1 MLGSQIQTS
10 PKEAPCPTADRTQ
23 VKSRYFM
30 VWRWHFYAGLYVIP
44 FMIMLSLTGLV
55 MLFDDEIESIR
66 YHDELTVVPESAAL
80 PVSLQLDKVQKAYPL
95 GKVTQYIPSK
105 DPSLANK
112 FDVRLADGR
121 SVLVTTN
128 QYTGEVIGEIDRSD
142 SWYQLANDIHGTL
155 LMGQWGDY
163 LIEIAASLSILLIMT
178 GVYLWWPRDNA
189 SKAGFFKIRLSNM
202 RLLMRDLHAN
212 FAALFSFVLLF
223 FLLSGLAWT
232 SVWGAKLVQAWI
244 LFLSITLGA
253 INLSLILLTLILT
266 MAVKKNYHGTLNKRH
281 CPNQAYIFMVQQP
294 MLEKR
299 TSRLASTQS
308 ILIP

>member
-1 MLGSQIQTS
+1 MDFRIIALLFGTFSKALFGNVDFESDIL
-10 PKEAPCPTADRTQ
+10 PLFEDYCYDCHGPDKEKSGFRTDKR
-23 VKSRYFM
+23 VHLLK
-30 VWRWHFYAGLYVIP
+30 GGD
-44 FMIMLSLTGLV
+44 TGLAAIV
-55 MLFDDEIESIR
+55 PGNVQQSYLIEVIKSDDPEIGMPPKGGKLFDDEIESIR
-66 YHDELTVVPESAAL
+66 YHDELAVVPESAAL
-80 PVSLQLDKVQKAYPL
+80 PVSLQLDKIQKAYPL

-189 SKAGFFKIRLSNM
+189 SKAGFFKIRLSNI

-232 SVWGAKLVQAWI
+232 SVWGAKLVQAWNT
-244 LFLSITLGA
+244 FP
-253 INLSLILLTLILT
+253 
-266 MAVKKNYHGTLNKRH
+266 VYYH
-281 CPNQAYIFMVQQP
+281 F
-294 MLEKR
+294 
-299 TSRLASTQS
+299 SR
-308 ILIP
+308 